1 MTNDQN
7 EYLRNWVFRA
17 NEDIAVIENLF
28 KSEPECPQGGAIGK
42 WF

>member
-7 EYLRNWVFRA
+7 DYLKNWIFRA

-28 KSEPECPQGGAIGK
+28 KSGPVLFAGPICYHAQ
-42 WF
+42 